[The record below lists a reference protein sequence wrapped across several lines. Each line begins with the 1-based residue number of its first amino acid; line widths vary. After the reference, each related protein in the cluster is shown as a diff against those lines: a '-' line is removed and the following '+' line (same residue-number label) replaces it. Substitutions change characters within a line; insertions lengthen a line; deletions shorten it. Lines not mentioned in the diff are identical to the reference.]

1 MLQIPLQ
8 IQLNDDATFDNYY
21 IGSNSQ
27 LVAKLQQLSLQQP
40 DFVYVWG
47 PSQSGKSHLAQA
59 LCAAYGDSGYGAA
72 YLPLG
77 ESQLVPEILNG
88 MQSMPLVCID
98 QIEKVESDAD
108 WANALFD
115 LYNNMKLENHSL
127 IIFGENAP
135 SHSKWQLADLKSR
148 LCAMEIYKIESLSD
162 EDKHEIIRNRANNR
176 GIELSTEVIK
186 YIMSRRSR
194 SINDLMQVLDKI
206 DHSSM
211 ALKRKVTIPLVKEL
225 FEG

>member
-27 LVAKLQQLSLQQP
+27 LVAKLQQLSPQSP

-47 PSQSGKSHLAQA
+47 ASQSGKSHLAQA
-59 LCAAYGDSGYGAA
+59 LCAAYGDNGYGAA

-98 QIEKVESDAD
+98 QIEKVESNSA

-135 SHSKWQLADLKSR
+135 SQSEWQLADLKSR

-162 EDKHEIIRNRANNR
+162 EDKQEIIRNRANNR
-176 GIELSTEVIK
+176 GIELSPEVIK

-225 FEG
+225 FE